1 MSIKHRYLLSMS
13 LIMATALL
21 LATLLLGHL
30 EKIQMEKH
38 INRHTELLA
47 SFAGAS
53 RDYVI
58 QELRPALDA
67 RTHEFILQGKSSS
80 YVTNGIFA
88 QFNKIFPDYSYRQPA
103 FHPLNPK
110 NQASPFESDII
121 LKFQD
126 EPSLT
131 TVSGFRKTDDQIFY
145 YVAHPVFVEES
156 CLTCHGDPKEAPPGL
171 TENYGST
178 SGFHW
183 PLGKVV
189 SATIVQIPVEKEIAI
204 QHDRHLLFAASVF
217 FLLILFIG
225 VHLLLF
231 ERLILRRML
240 QVTTAIQAMGD
251 NVHATKQ
258 LPEETRDEFGSL
270 VRAFNRMTNTMRD
283 AYLEME
289 RKVQERSIAL
299 RNKTE
304 EQADANAAMKS
315 LEQHNQLLLQSIG
328 EGIYGVDMH
337 ERLTF
342 INPVG
347 ASMLGWRVEELLGNH
362 GHDLFHH
369 THPDG
374 SPYPHTQCPVL
385 STLTDGHTRTLSDE
399 LFWRR
404 DGSCFPVEYTS
415 TPVLQDDL
423 IVGAVVTFHDISTR
437 VQELQHRTLEM
448 ITQKIKI
455 AIYEVLLSPADLSIQ
470 LEEVLSEILAIPWL
484 GNAPRGAILVPSP
497 RNDDTVLVIQHGFN
511 VEELPGI
518 PLGKCLCGL
527 DVPTHMTHHE
537 DTMVGRSQQTDG
549 NNPCDGHHLIIP
561 LAIQVPFPGALVVY
575 PTHGVP
581 PFPPDMEGALLALGH
596 ALSRALQRNF

>member
-1 MSIKHRYLLSMS
+1 
-13 LIMATALL
+13 MATALL
-21 LATLLLGHL
+21 LQTLLLGHL

-38 INRHTELLA
+38 INRHTELLT

-53 RDYVI
+53 RDYVTH
-58 QELRPALDA
+58 ELRPALDA

-88 QFNKIFPDYSYRQPA
+88 QFNKTFPDYSYRQPA

-126 EPSLT
+126 DPSLT

-145 YVAHPVFVEES
+145 YVAHPVFVEKS
-156 CLTCHGDPKEAPPGL
+156 CLTCHGDPKEAPSGL
-171 TENYGST
+171 IENYGST
-178 SGFHW
+178 SGFQW
-183 PLGKVV
+183 PLGKVI
-189 SATIVQIPVEKEIAI
+189 SATIVQVPVENEIAT
-204 QHDRHLLFAASVF
+204 QQDRHLLFAASVL
-217 FLLILFIG
+217 FLLTLFIG
-225 VHLLLF
+225 VHHLLF
-231 ERLILRRML
+231 ERLILRRMM

-251 NVHATKQ
+251 NVRATKQ
-258 LPEETRDEFGSL
+258 LPEESGDEFGFL
-270 VRAFNRMTNTMRD
+270 IRAFNHMTSSMRE
-283 AYLEME
+283 AFLEME
-289 RKVQERSIAL
+289 RTVQERSIAL

-304 EQADANAAMKS
+304 EQADAKAAMKS

-347 ASMLGWRVEELLGNH
+347 ASMLGWRVEELLGKH

-404 DGSCFPVEYTS
+404 DGSSFPVEYTS

-423 IVGAVVTFHDISTR
+423 IVGAVVVFHDVSKR
-437 VQELQHRTLEM
+437 V
-448 ITQKIKI
+448 
-455 AIYEVLLSPADLSIQ
+455 
-470 LEEVLSEILAIPWL
+470 
-484 GNAPRGAILVPSP
+484 
-497 RNDDTVLVIQHGFN
+497 
-511 VEELPGI
+511 
-518 PLGKCLCGL
+518 
-527 DVPTHMTHHE
+527 
-537 DTMVGRSQQTDG
+537 
-549 NNPCDGHHLIIP
+549 NN
-561 LAIQVPFPGALVVY
+561 
-575 PTHGVP
+575 
-581 PFPPDMEGALLALGH
+581 
-596 ALSRALQRNF
+596 S